1 MNYRNLSSL
10 LAALLVLLLTGC
22 AATVPV
28 TQPAAPPEA
37 PPAAQAGPQSKNVP
51 QDPAL
56 RITTEEV
63 MALFAKEFGDAPLIK
78 ETLDKK
84 QSFLL
89 VDTRPAVRFNEG
101 TVPGSIH
108 IPTPKFE
115 SDIPKLP
122 KDRLII
128 FYCGGLA

>member
-1 MNYRNLSSL
+1 MNYRTLSSL
-10 LAALLVLLLTGC
+10 LAALSVLLLTGC
-22 AATVPV
+22 AATMPV
-28 TQPAAPPEA
+28 APAEA
-37 PPAAQAGPQSKNVP
+37 PPAAAQAAPEKKNVP

-122 KDRLII
+122 KDRQII
-128 FYCGGLA
+128 FFCGGLT

>member
-1 MNYRNLSSL
+1 MNYRTLSSL
-10 LAALLVLLLTGC
+10 LAALLVLLLSGC

-28 TQPAAPPEA
+28 APVEA
-37 PPAAQAGPQSKNVP
+37 PPAAAQAAPEKKNVP

>member
-1 MNYRNLSSL
+1 MNYRTLSNL

-22 AATVPV
+22 AATTPVVP
-28 TQPAAPPEA
+28 ADA
-37 PPAAQAGPQSKNVP
+37 PPAAAQAAPEKKNVP